1 MKRYAITAVLAAA
14 LVAFSAHA
22 ETLRPEVGKPLQA
35 AQELVKAQRY
45 KEALAKVRDADAVGG
60 KSAYES
66 YTVERMRLAAA
77 CGAGDIGTASRAF
90 NALESGGKLAGGERL
105 RYIESLAGVTYRA
118 QDYGAARQW
127 AQRYFKEGGTSA
139 SVRTVLTQSQY
150 LSGDYA
156 SLASALVAEIQA
168 TEKAGGTPPEER
180 IKLLASTATK
190 LNDSD
195 RYVYSVEKLLTYYP
209 KKQYWSEL
217 LSRLQNKPNFSDK
230 FALDTYRLALAT
242 GSLSRAE
249 DYVEFAQLAA
259 QAGYPAEGKQVVDK
273 GYAAGILGTG
283 AEAGRHQRLR
293 DLLARRAE
301 EDRAARAQSEAQ
313 AQAAADGNALVKL
326 GFNLVLAGEG
336 AKGLALMQQGID
348 KGNLAAAEAA
358 KLRLGIAQVL
368 TGDKARA
375 NATFRSVAGQDG
387 AADLARLWG
396 LYARSRNVA

>member
-1 MKRYAITAVLAAA
+1 MLFVKYEMAGKEICSIMRWLEAKDADLAAA
-14 LVAFSAHA
+14 IHELCMASHLSA
-22 ETLRPEVGKPLQA
+22 RPSSTGVTFLYPS
-35 AQELVKAQRY
+35 KA
-45 KEALAKVRDADAVGG
+45 VRD
-60 KSAYES
+60 
-66 YTVERMRLAAA
+66 
-77 CGAGDIGTASRAF
+77 
-90 NALESGGKLAGGERL
+90 
-105 RYIESLAGVTYRA
+105 
-118 QDYGAARQW
+118 
-127 AQRYFKEGGTSA
+127 
-139 SVRTVLTQSQY
+139 
-150 LSGDYA
+150 
-156 SLASALVAEIQA
+156 EIV
-168 TEKAGGTPPEER
+168 
-180 IKLLASTATK
+180 K

-313 AQAAADGNALVKL
+313 AQA
-326 GFNLVLAGEG
+326 
-336 AKGLALMQQGID
+336 
-348 KGNLAAAEAA
+348 
-358 KLRLGIAQVL
+358 
-368 TGDKARA
+368 TPP
-375 NATFRSVAGQDG
+375 
-387 AADLARLWG
+387 
-396 LYARSRNVA
+396 